1 MQVYT
6 ITPYIPLRPAS
17 RIFPNEH
24 EKNGHFILVAEF
36 FIAVGEGCCTSSGD
50 MRMGDCTKFVFFAQ
64 NSGRAMSNVC
74 RSSAVGKLHRL
85 YEGATGDEPTPKRNK
100 HTKLA
105 ISMLDL
111 HVLQG
116 HRWFTRST
124 ASLRFEDLFP
134 TRVLT
139 LETMSCAPF
148 WRFPSRHCG
157 TLGNLMGTAPT
168 AHPHRV

>member
-6 ITPYIPLRPAS
+6 ITPYIPLRPDS

-74 RSSAVGKLHRL
+74 RSSAIGKLHRL
-85 YEGATGDEPTPKRNK
+85 YEGATGDEPTPRG
-100 HTKLA
+100 TSTPSLQLA
-105 ISMLDL
+105 CLIFMCCRVIDGL
-111 HVLQG
+111 HAQL
-116 HRWFTRST
+116 HHC
-124 ASLRFEDLFP
+124 ALKICFP
-134 TRVLT
+134 QQCL
-139 LETMSCAPF
+139 L
-148 WRFPSRHCG
+148 
-157 TLGNLMGTAPT
+157 
-168 AHPHRV
+168 